1 MTKQIIQLKI
11 DVSKISKDRLYKGK
25 KGTYLTAAL
34 ILNEG
39 TDEYGNDGMII
50 EQISKEEREAGH
62 KGTIL
67 GNAKILKKS
76 EPVVSAVQTV
86 EAEEIFGNDLPF

>member
-1 MTKQIIQLKI
+1 MAKQIIQLKI

-34 ILNEG
+34 ILNDQS
-39 TDEYGNDGMII
+39 DEYGNDGMII
-50 EQISKEEREAGH
+50 EQISKEERESGH

-67 GNAKILKKS
+67 GNAKILERKQAS
-76 EPVVSAVQTV
+76 HNEPNDVVVHID
-86 EAEEIFGNDLPF
+86 ELPF

>member
-11 DVSKISKDRLYKGK
+11 DVSKIDKQRLFKGE

-34 ILNEG
+34 IISESP
-39 TDEYGNDGMII
+39 DKYGNDGMII
-50 EQISKEEREAGH
+50 EQVSKEERLSGS

-67 GNAKILKKS
+67 GNAKILRRDNAES
-76 EPVVSAVQTV
+76 IPVV
-86 EAEEIFGNDLPF
+86 EAEDLGNDLPF